1 MNKTNSNPMSLIDQ
15 IRKREQAN
23 QAASTFPTNE
33 NIIKLKAGNNYAFRL
48 LWLPPVD
55 DKCNRLYPMISQYVH
70 RIYQKGVGEAK
81 VYCPTSPYLKGD
93 TPEGYKCPIC
103 REVFDLYKESTTSP
117 SAKQIVDTFRR
128 TMVGYIP
135 VYVVQGPVEE
145 KGKVR
150 ILQYTK
156 SFHDFFYSQIFGIA
170 PKKRKNGNNEDTAN
184 IENVD
189 EPLNTLAFM
198 YLNEND
204 ELITNGVNFIVKVTA
219 QKVPINGRMTD
230 VNKYEMKFS
239 HNETDIPGITA
250 PVFKA
255 LNSKLKFDEDF
266 YKESSTEELLT
277 FKNKYM
283 SNTAETSNDDSDDE
297 VSSDINQIATAKSQP
312 TPRATTVVE
321 EVDETYFDGETSTNS
336 KSTDV
341 IEEDEEERDGDN
353 TEEIQQEVKKVSK
366 KTSPK
371 SKAPPV
377 IEETEDDSSTENV
390 DDFIANLLKGNK

>member
-1 MNKTNSNPMSLIDQ
+1 MNKTNSSPMSLIDQ

-48 LWLPPVD
+48 LWLPPID

-70 RIYQKGVGEAK
+70 RIYQKGVGESK

-170 PKKRKNGNNEDTAN
+170 PKKRKNGNAEDPA

-198 YLNEND
+198 YLNEDD
-204 ELITNGVNFIVKVTA
+204 ELITTGVNFIVKVTA

-239 HNETDIPGITA
+239 HSETDIPGITA

-277 FKNKYM
+277 FKNKFM
-283 SNTAETSNDDSDDE
+283 SNTTETSTDDDDDE
-297 VSSDINQIATAKSQP
+297 VSSDINQIVAAKSKP
-312 TPRATTVVE
+312 TSRATTVVE
-321 EVDETYFDGETSTNS
+321 EVDQNDGEENVEDEIPMNN
-336 KSTDV
+336 KSADV
-341 IEEDEEERDGDN
+341 VEEIEE
-353 TEEIQQEVKKVSK
+353 EIPTTKKASK
-366 KTSPK
+366 KPSSKVK
-371 SKAPPV
+371 SAPIV
-377 IEETEDDSSTENV
+377 EDENETNDAESSEENV
-390 DDFIANLLKGNK
+390 DDFIANLLNKK

>member
-1 MNKTNSNPMSLIDQ
+1 MNKTNNPMSLIDQ

-48 LWLPPVD
+48 LWLPPID

-70 RIYQKGVGEAK
+70 RIYQKGVGESK

-170 PKKRKNGNNEDTAN
+170 PKKRKNGNAEDPA

-189 EPLNTLAFM
+189 EPLNALAFM
-198 YLNEND
+198 YLNEED
-204 ELITNGVNFIVKVTA
+204 ELVTTGVNFIVKVTA
-219 QKVPINGRMTD
+219 QKVPINGRMTE

-239 HNETDIPGITA
+239 HSETDIPGITA

-277 FKNKYM
+277 FKNKFM
-283 SNTAETSNDDSDDE
+283 SNTVETSTDDDDE
-297 VSSDINQIATAKSQP
+297 VSSDINQIVAAKSKP
-312 TPRATTVVE
+312 TSRATTVVE
-321 EVDETYFDGETSTNS
+321 EVEQSDGEENVEDEIPMSN
-336 KSTDV
+336 KSVDV
-341 IEEDEEERDGDN
+341 VEEIEE
-353 TEEIQQEVKKVSK
+353 EIPPAK
-366 KTSPK
+366 KTSKK
-371 SKAPPV
+371 SSSKVKTAPIV
-377 IEETEDDSSTENV
+377 EDENETNDTESSEENV
-390 DDFIANLLKGNK
+390 DDFIANLLNKK